1 MIKNKKEISRI
12 LYLVLLIVISGWV
25 VFSLSKLQTKLN
37 EEGAIRLEDALQRA
51 AISCYSM
58 EGIYPASLEYLEEN
72 YGVYVDKQKYN
83 VFYEVIGEN
92 IKPEIK
98 VYQR

>member
-1 MIKNKKEISRI
+1 MVIFFVVAGWMIIS
-12 LYLVLLIVISGWV
+12 LTQLQ
-25 VFSLSKLQTKLN
+25 SKLNQ
-37 EEGAIRLEDALQRA
+37 EGAKRLEEALQRA

-58 EGIYPASLEYLEEN
+58 EGIYPSSLEYLQQN
-72 YGVYVDKQKYN
+72 YGVYIDEQKYH

>member
-1 MIKNKKEISRI
+1 MVIFFIVAGWMIIS
-12 LYLVLLIVISGWV
+12 LTQLQ
-25 VFSLSKLQTKLN
+25 SKLNQ
-37 EEGAIRLEDALQRA
+37 EGAKRLEEALQRA

-58 EGIYPASLEYLEEN
+58 EGIYPSSLEYLQQN
-72 YGVYVDKQKYN
+72 YGVYIDEQKYH

>member
-1 MIKNKKEISRI
+1 MIKKRREISRI
-12 LYLVLLIVISGWV
+12 LYLVIFFIVAGWMIIS
-25 VFSLSKLQTKLN
+25 LTQLQSKLNQ
-37 EEGAIRLEDALQRA
+37 EGAKRLEEALQRA

-58 EGIYPASLEYLEEN
+58 EGIYPSSLEYLQQN
-72 YGVYVDKQKYN
+72 YGVYIDEQKYH

>member
-1 MIKNKKEISRI
+1 MIKKRREVSRI
-12 LYLVLLIVISGWV
+12 LYLVIFFVVAGWMIIS
-25 VFSLSKLQTKLN
+25 LTQLQSKLNQ
-37 EEGAIRLEDALQRA
+37 EGAKRLEEALGRA

-58 EGIYPASLEYLEEN
+58 EGIYPSSLEYLQQN
-72 YGVYVDKQKYN
+72 YGVYIDEQKYH